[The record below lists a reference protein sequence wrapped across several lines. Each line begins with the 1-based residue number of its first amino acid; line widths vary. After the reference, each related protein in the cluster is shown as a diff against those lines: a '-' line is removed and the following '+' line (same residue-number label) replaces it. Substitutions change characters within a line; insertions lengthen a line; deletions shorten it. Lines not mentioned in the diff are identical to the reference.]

1 MDTDTARNLA
11 CHRAARS
18 VWQKRG
24 WSGVTIE
31 ERVGPWVVSLAGAG
45 LLIAGARTPSW
56 RGVGWMIS
64 GATLIG
70 CAAAGLCNPRHAAI
84 KWRQLTTD
92 DRLEIELM
100 DTFPA
105 SDAPSSNAG
114 LFAIAAVCGKPS
126 LLT

>member
-1 MDTDTARNLA
+1 MDTDNARNLA

-45 LLIAGARTPSW
+45 LLIAGARQRSW
-56 RGVGWMIS
+56 RGVSWMIS

-70 CAAAGLCNPRHAAI
+70 CAASGLCNPRHAAI
-84 KWRQLTTD
+84 RWRQLTTD
-92 DRLEIELM
+92 DRLEVELM

-105 SDAPSSNAG
+105 SDAPSSNAVA
-114 LFAIAAVCGKPS
+114 LMVVAV
-126 LLT
+126 

>member
-1 MDTDTARNLA
+1 MDTDNARNLA

-31 ERVGPWVVSLAGAG
+31 ERVGPWIVSLAGTT
-45 LLIAGARTPSW
+45 LLIAGARKRSW
-56 RGVGWMIS
+56 RGASWMIS

-84 KWRQLTTD
+84 RWRQLTTD
-92 DRLEIELM
+92 HRLEIELM

-105 SDAPSSNAG
+105 SDAPSSNAAG
-114 LFAIAAVCGKPS
+114 LMVVAV
-126 LLT
+126 